1 MKFDDNFKK
10 NILYNYIV
18 GKFVFLLIIFECSF
32 KILSLRKTI
41 YYYIKKIWLEI
52 KSLIKEFKIIK
63 LVLSYLTEIM
73 KWNK

>member
-41 YYYIKKIWLEI
+41 YYYIKK
-52 KSLIKEFKIIK
+52 
-63 LVLSYLTEIM
+63 V
-73 KWNK
+73 